1 MLSGVDLVTCVALII
16 TAIIVIFGLAL
27 SIAAVVA
34 ASAESASR
42 RTRIR
47 VADQTVVNGNH
58 AENKES

>member
-1 MLSGVDLVTCVALII
+1 MLNGVELVTAVALVI
-16 TAIIVIFGLAL
+16 TAIIVVFGLAL

-42 RTRIR
+42 RTRLR
-47 VADQTVVNGNH
+47 VADQVVANPNH